1 VFRPR
6 RFGILVLLSLV
17 LASPVPLPA
26 SAQPA
31 AQPAASP
38 AGAAALSPAAAT
50 VSYIVLSGDALTG

>member
-1 VFRPR
+1 
-6 RFGILVLLSLV
+6 LSLV
-17 LASPVPLPA
+17 LASLVPLPA